1 MGQQNG
7 LDSLVLEGR
16 RDHRMHVTNLGA
28 GDETNRGVDRD
39 RCCDTVVMPIDAA
52 TERPADLRSRVE
64 SVIEVIRPAIQ
75 ADEGDVV
82 LIEVDEV
89 TGEVIVEL
97 VGACVA
103 CPASDQTLK
112 AGIERI
118 LMGRVPGVTGVRNIG
133 ETLDID
139 GTAVSL

>member
-1 MGQQNG
+1 M
-7 LDSLVLEGR
+7 
-16 RDHRMHVTNLGA
+16 
-28 GDETNRGVDRD
+28 GVDRD
-39 RCCDTVVMPIDAA
+39 WCCNTVVMPIDTVA
-52 TERPADLRSRVE
+52 ERPADLYFRVE

-75 ADEGDVV
+75 ADEGDIV
-82 LIEVDEV
+82 LVEVDET
-89 TGEVIVEL
+89 TGEVVVEL
-97 VGACVA
+97 VGACVS

-118 LMGRVPGVTGVRNIG
+118 LMDRVPGVTGVRNIG